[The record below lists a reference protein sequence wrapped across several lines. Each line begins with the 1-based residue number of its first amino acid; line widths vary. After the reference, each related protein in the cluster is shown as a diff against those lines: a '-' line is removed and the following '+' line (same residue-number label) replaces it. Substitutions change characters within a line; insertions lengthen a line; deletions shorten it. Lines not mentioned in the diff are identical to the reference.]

1 MTQTADIGIDV
12 AHNMIP
18 TNGINLHVA
27 QAGSVEGELVIL
39 LHGFPEFWYGWRS
52 QIGFLA
58 EQGCRVWAPD
68 QRGYNLSDKPHGIE
82 AYTIGTLAADIL
94 GLIGAAGRDQAIIVG
109 HDWGAAVAWHLA
121 IHHAERVKKLAILNV
136 PHPQVMSQTLRTEPE
151 QMLRSWYIGYFQLP
165 FLPETLFW
173 LGEGNLAAMT
183 LTATSR
189 PGTFTD
195 RDIPHYLQAWKQP
208 GAATAMLNWYRALVR
223 YTPDMSGD
231 QRVTMPTLIIWGAK
245 DAFLSP
251 KMAQR
256 SVEKCDQGRLVMIDE
271 ATHWVQHEEAERVN
285 ALLLEHIGGD
295 HHQ

>member
-27 QAGSVEGELVIL
+27 QAGSVDGELVIL

-58 EQGCRVWAPD
+58 EHGCRVWAPD
-68 QRGYNLSDKPHGIE
+68 QRGYNLSDKPQGIA
-82 AYTIGTLAADIL
+82 AYKVSTLAADIV
-94 GLIGAAGRDQAIIVG
+94 GLIDAAGREQAVIVG

-121 IHHAERVKKLAILNV
+121 IHHADRVKKLAILNV
-136 PHPQVMSQTLRTEPE
+136 PHPQVMNQTLRTSPE
-151 QMLRSWYIGYFQLP
+151 QMLKSWYMGYFQLP
-165 FLPETLFW
+165 LLPEGMFLF
-173 LGEGNLAAMT
+173 GEGNLAALT

-208 GAATAMLNWYRALVR
+208 VTATAMINWYRALLR
-223 YTPDMSGD
+223 YTPDMEGE
-231 QRVTMPTLIIWGAK
+231 QRVTMPALIIWGAK
-245 DAFLSP
+245 DAFLSSS
-251 KMAQR
+251 MAQR
-256 SVEKCDQGRLVMIDE
+256 SIEKCDHGRLVMIDQ

-285 ALLLEHIGGD
+285 ALLLEHIQGD